1 MRPAMTSEEDDL
13 AELTTAQ
20 FLGNPPPR
28 TGRWVSQPI
37 DFQRNRRRVLFGAFS
52 KVCPSSPLRRY
63 CLHQDYLY
71 YPPNRH
77 YRIVLLS
84 ILVTTNGSSSQL
96 VIMSGGGVPGSA
108 DVGERVV
115 QGMEQFHLLA
125 EREDAQLAGLEQAQ
139 GLADQGHRLEGQFA
153 RTVVGHT
160 ADGTQGSAV

>member
-1 MRPAMTSEEDDL
+1 
-13 AELTTAQ
+13 
-20 FLGNPPPR
+20 
-28 TGRWVSQPI
+28 
-37 DFQRNRRRVLFGAFS
+37 
-52 KVCPSSPLRRY
+52 
-63 CLHQDYLY
+63 
-71 YPPNRH
+71 
-77 YRIVLLS
+77 
-84 ILVTTNGSSSQL
+84 
-96 VIMSGGGVPGSA
+96 MSGGGVPGSA